1 MAPEGTS
8 HQASHAEA
16 GTGDDVDDVM
26 GPDVGAED
34 FWAAADRSRSGRRAE
49 VRPGRSSLR
58 ARAAAAWTAE
68 VTAMRALRSRSTPG
82 AAAASGP
89 AARSA
94 DRRKRVVVAVA
105 CVAALAALVAIGDAV
120 RREGPPREAAA
131 GADDGRDGEL
141 VSTGSGASSADPT
154 ARGTVPSEIIDAP
167 LPKPPVKV
175 RAEQATPKATAA
187 AATTTTTAPSGP
199 KPAAPTPRPPAP
211 ATVPTTA
218 APRPATPP
226 PAAPPTTAPKPPAPR
241 VDSFT
246 ATAASKAGGDC
257 PALQWATTF
266 RWSTT
271 AATSVAITG
280 LLETAQRNLPA
291 DGTKVVCRALPAGPL
306 GGWTL
311 TATGPGGGT
320 TATA

>member
-1 MAPEGTS
+1 
-8 HQASHAEA
+8 
-16 GTGDDVDDVM
+16 VDDVM

-34 FWAAADRSRSGRRAE
+34 FWAAADRSRAGRRAE
-49 VRPGRSSLR
+49 VRPGRPSLR

-68 VTAMRALRSRSTPG
+68 VTAMRALRSRATPG

-94 DRRKRVVVAVA
+94 DRRKRVGVAVA
-105 CVAALAALVAIGDAV
+105 CVAALAALVAVGDAM

-131 GADDGRDGEL
+131 GADDGREGEL
-141 VSTGSGASSADPT
+141 VSTGSDGSSADPT
-154 ARGTVPSEIIDAP
+154 AGGTVPSEIIDAP
-167 LPKPPVKV
+167 LPEPPVKV
-175 RAEQATPKATAA
+175 RAAQTTPKAAA
-187 AATTTTTAPSGP
+187 AASTTTIAPSAP
-199 KPAAPTPRPPAP
+199 KPASPTPRPPTP
-211 ATVPTTA
+211 ATVPTTT

-246 ATAASKAGGDC
+246 ATVASKAGGDC

-271 AATSVAITG
+271 GATSVAITG

-311 TATGPGGGT
+311 TATGPGG
-320 TATA
+320 TATRSS